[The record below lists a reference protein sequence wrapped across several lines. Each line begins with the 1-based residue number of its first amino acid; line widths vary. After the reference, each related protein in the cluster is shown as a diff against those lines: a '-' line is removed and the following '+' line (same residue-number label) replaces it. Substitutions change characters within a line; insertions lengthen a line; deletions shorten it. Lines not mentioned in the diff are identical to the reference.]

1 MRIGL
6 FGRQLAIL
14 RCLARIFCNMNRHV
28 DHWRTAK
35 MLIGCAAIASK
46 DVWPSEKTTR
56 RLQGSC
62 ETVSIVSSRPPTH

>member
-14 RCLARIFCNMNRHV
+14 RCLARIFCNVNRHV

-35 MLIGCAAIASK
+35 DAHWACGDRIERRAADDTLNEPTIKGSGNNAS
-46 DVWPSEKTTR
+46 
-56 RLQGSC
+56 
-62 ETVSIVSSRPPTH
+62 SIQSV